1 MKARLKISVLVLI
14 MVLSLQSQAQD
25 SVTDSVTDSS
35 PESSE
40 QVLIMEQVRDEINNQ
55 ERRWY
60 GLMRFRTHSE
70 QVLSAGFGA
79 MLSKQPEH
87 VDCSVGCALS
97 GWHFEVDTGLR
108 GVQAGI
114 GWGKLVGET
123 GRTKRLITAAHFG
136 WNVRAV
142 ALRTWGDNGLYP
154 NEQTL
159 VGMEGGFSIV
169 RINFSVGILRSLY
182 SGPGEEYTQDWVL
195 TTGVGWG
202 F

>member
-1 MKARLKISVLVLI
+1 MLVLG
-14 MVLSLQSQAQD
+14 QQAHAQD
-25 SVTDSVTDSS
+25 SVADSGPSL
-35 PESSE
+35 ESADQE
-40 QVLIMEQVRDEINNQ
+40 LVLAQVRNEIDNKKY
-55 ERRWY
+55 RWY

-70 QVLSAGFGA
+70 QVVSAGFGA

-87 VDCSVGCALS
+87 VDCTAGCELS

-114 GWGKLVGET
+114 GWGKLIGET
-123 GRTKRLITAAHFG
+123 GRTQRMVTAANFG

-159 VGMEGGFSIV
+159 VGIEGGFSII
-169 RINFSVGILRSLY
+169 RINTSVSVLRSLY
-182 SGPGEEYTQDWVL
+182 SGPGEQYTEDWIMAF
-195 TTGVGWG
+195 GVGWG